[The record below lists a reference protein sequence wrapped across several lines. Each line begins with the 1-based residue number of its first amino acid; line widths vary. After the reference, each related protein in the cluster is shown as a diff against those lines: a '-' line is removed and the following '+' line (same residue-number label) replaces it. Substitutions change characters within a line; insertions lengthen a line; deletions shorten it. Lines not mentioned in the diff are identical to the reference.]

1 MYSEAMTLRL
11 YEESLKEAVRT
22 YFGSCAPRE
31 IFIHPAIMTII
42 PIMPLFGNTQGWVQ
56 IV

>member
-31 IFIHPAIMTII
+31 NLHTPSYYDDY
-42 PIMPLFGNTQGWVQ
+42 PDKPLFGNTQGWVQ